1 MKKHPFTTTA
11 RIARALDLRRAADLL
26 ADWRRLRRSARARS
40 RHRDQLFVV
49 GLILAVIAAGVTE
62 DATLALVTLGVA
74 IGGCRTSVYSF
85 NGPLLQM
92 AYRGW
97 PVFVDLSRLS
107 FQMSVPMCGAGDRV
121 VDPDAGAIA
130 AALFNCAL
138 NAGAIIA
145 PAGVR
150 LECHADDG
158 WIGGGFILVAFMED
172 EGSPVGVTTGWQDA
186 AKISAPEGAHPCDAA
201 LVGAA
206 VKFMARELN
215 TALRWR

>member
-1 MKKHPFTTTA
+1 MNKHPFTNPE
-11 RIARALDLRRAADLL
+11 RIARAIHPRRAADLL
-26 ADWRRLRRSARARS
+26 ADWRSLRRSARARS
-40 RHRDQLFVV
+40 RHREQLFVV
-49 GLILAVIAAGVTE
+49 GVTVAIVAAGVTRSP
-62 DATLALVTLGVA
+62 ALALVTIGVA

-85 NGPLLQM
+85 NGPLLAV
-92 AYRGW
+92 AYRGS
-97 PVFVDLSRLS
+97 PVTVDLSRLS
-107 FQMSVPMCGAGDRV
+107 YQMSVPMSRDGERV
-121 VDPDAGAIA
+121 ADPDAGSIA

-150 LECHADDG
+150 IECHGDDD

-172 EGSPVGVTTGWQDA
+172 EANPVGVTTGWQDA
-186 AKISAPEGAHPCDAA
+186 AKISALAGQHPCDPV